1 MGALTALAA
10 LAAAAGPPV
19 QAHATVMPATAG
31 VGVRVTAE
39 AQITIDPR
47 RVDPASVR
55 VSFGVAPLAV
65 LGPIERTGLR
75 FRVVAACL
83 DEACAPNAQPRQV
96 RLVPIRVT
104 GRLRNGRPL
113 SASFSWPVL
122 VLVPKVPAAA
132 LRGNPPFR
140 LEASPP
146 PPRYRVA
153 PGTLAALLDAAAAVL
168 ALAVAA
174 VVFLLWRRTVRRR
187 AELRRDPLDR
197 ALELARESAHRPAED
212 RRRALGLLARV
223 LDGRRPALAEPVEA
237 LAWSRPPPS
246 AEATTSLADDVEQA
260 VHRQ

>member
-1 MGALTALAA
+1 MGALTAVVA
-10 LAAAAGPPV
+10 LAAAAGSPV
-19 QAHATVMPATAG
+19 QAQVSVTPATAG

-39 AQITIDPR
+39 ARITIDPQ
-47 RVDPASVR
+47 RVDPTTVR
-55 VSFGVAPLAV
+55 VSFGVAPLAA
-65 LGPIERTGLR
+65 LGPVEQTGLR
-75 FRVVAACL
+75 FRVVATCL
-83 DEACAPNAQPRQV
+83 DEACAPNAQPRPV

-104 GRLRNGRPL
+104 GRLRSGRPL

-122 VLVPKVPAAA
+122 MLVPRVPAAA

-140 LEASPP
+140 LETSPP

-168 ALAVAA
+168 ALTAAAAVA
-174 VVFLLWRRTVRRR
+174 LLWRRATRRR

-197 ALELARESAHRPAED
+197 ALELARESAHRPPED

-223 LDGRRPALAEPVEA
+223 LDRRRPGLAEPVEA